1 MPSRILPF
9 ASCSGLPKKLYKFK
23 GNKKKKLRSAVSGD
37 VVFCLNQLLVKLATC
52 VSKARLHYI
61 PSKRGSE
68 TTLLY
73 VYIWRVHHNATKW
86 YYCEN
91 FLRFGN
97 PWSNG
102 SFRGK
107 LWIRA
112 KQIKTKKLHS
122 SISEGV
128 YKRKQISSVK
138 VLFLPLLLKKHCV
151 SRVFRETLKKPG
163 LRIFLR
169 PVGLPGY
176 PA

>member
-68 TTLLY
+68 TTLIY

-86 YYCEN
+86 YYCEKLSS
-91 FLRFGN
+91 FWKSLKYMQHI
-97 PWSNG
+97 SNTYTTWFFPRQALNTG
-102 SFRGK
+102 KANQNKEIALFYFWRRLQTQTDK
-107 LWIRA
+107 LWKGDIPEA
-112 KQIKTKKLHS
+112 
-122 SISEGV
+122 
-128 YKRKQISSVK
+128 
-138 VLFLPLLLKKHCV
+138 
-151 SRVFRETLKKPG
+151 
-163 LRIFLR
+163 
-169 PVGLPGY
+169 GLPGY